1 MRSDFPSADG
11 LWRVTQSRF
20 GFLEGCCMKTPSR
33 MRSVGTKVSAEEYS
47 RLEACARERQLS
59 ISEWSR
65 RVLLGAANIGQGSAA
80 EQAILAEVIALRT
93 IVANLIYAF
102 TSEGKVTADQM
113 RAFIER
119 ADGTKSKRATEL
131 LSQIG
136 RSGKPG
142 ADNKTRSAEEAH

>member
-1 MRSDFPSADG
+1 MN
-11 LWRVTQSRF
+11 
-20 GFLEGCCMKTPSR
+20 TPSR
-33 MRSVGTKVSAEEYS
+33 TRSVGTKVSPEEYA
-47 RLEACARERQLS
+47 RLEACARDRKLS

-65 RVLLGAANIGQGSAA
+65 QALLAAANDFQGSA

-136 RSGKPG
+136 RPGKPA
-142 ADNKTRSAEEAH
+142 ADNKTPSGEEAH

>member
-1 MRSDFPSADG
+1 ME
-11 LWRVTQSRF
+11 V
-20 GFLEGCCMKTPSR
+20 
-33 MRSVGTKVSAEEYS
+33 
-47 RLEACARERQLS
+47 CARDNQMS

-65 RVLLGAANIGQGSAA
+65 DALLAAASLGRCSAG

-102 TSEGKVTADQM
+102 TSDGKVTADQM

-119 ADGTKSKRATEL
+119 ADGTKSKRAMEL

-136 RSGKPG
+136 QVGKPDG
-142 ADNKTRSAEEAH
+142 DNKTRSAEEAH